1 MVVHA
6 GCDKQESLMCGGLC
20 AVVDH
25 TPAVV
30 RYLPTRPPAFDA
42 ADQRVAAKQIEIVS
56 LQWQTDNESNVVY
69 RMAPPP
75 FQ

>member
-1 MVVHA
+1 
-6 GCDKQESLMCGGLC
+6 
-20 AVVDH
+20 
-25 TPAVV
+25 
-30 RYLPTRPPAFDA
+30 LPTRPPAFDA